1 MPTAD
6 GKSEWRRRSPSGQIA
21 RSTAL
26 RLCKI
31 PGFFLHLGEPGAMDE
46 PTLEVFEFSGFTLV
60 PGERLLLDGFAAVLL
75 SPRAFDLLLAL
86 VRRAG
91 RLAIKDELL
100 AEVWSGLTV
109 EEVNLSVNI
118 SLLRKALRPGSGE
131 AVIQTVPKAGYRL
144 VAPVSRR
151 LVAAS
156 LLLPRSRPAR
166 RLDQQPGADR
176 DAQRAYV
183 EGRYHWS
190 RRSEEGLKRAVDCF
204 RRAVAEDPTFAAAY
218 SGLADCYATL
228 GYLSHLAPAD
238 SFPAARGYAEM
249 ALERDSSLA
258 EPYTSLGYVKFYFD
272 WDWAGAD
279 AAFRQ
284 ALARDPEWAPAHQ
297 WYSILLLAAGRAA
310 EARREITIACE
321 REPLSLQ
328 INTDLGFH
336 YYYTG
341 QYTEAVKQLR
351 SVLAMQADFVPAH
364 LWLGRSYQELGDYDT
379 ALAAFRAVEAVTPE
393 WPVAIAARGFVEG
406 LAGRTACATATLAQL
421 RELSQRRFVTPY
433 GIALVEA
440 GLGCRDAALTSLETA
455 FVERSHWLVW
465 LRLDRRWRDLR
476 SEPRFTQLVEW
487 MHFPD

>member
-1 MPTAD
+1 
-6 GKSEWRRRSPSGQIA
+6 
-21 RSTAL
+21 
-26 RLCKI
+26 
-31 PGFFLHLGEPGAMDE
+31 MDE
-46 PTLEVFEFSGFTLV
+46 PTLEVFEFAGFTLV
-60 PGERLLLDGFAAVLL
+60 PGERLLLDGSAAVLL
-75 SPRAFDLLLAL
+75 APRAFDLLLAL

-91 RLAIKDELL
+91 RLALKDELL
-100 AEVWSGLTV
+100 AEVWVGLSV

-118 SLLRKALRPGSGE
+118 SLLRKALVRPGSGG

-151 LVAAS
+151 LVEAAS
-156 LLLPRSRPAR
+156 LLSRSQPPR
-166 RLDQQPGADR
+166 RLDRQPGAAP

-183 EGRYHWS
+183 EGRYHLS
-190 RRSEEGLKRAVDCF
+190 RRSEEGMKGAIACF
-204 RRAVAEDPTFAAAY
+204 HRAVAEDPGFAAAY
-218 SGLADCYATL
+218 SGLADCYAAL
-228 GYLSHLAPAD
+228 GYLSHLAPLD

-249 ALERDSSLA
+249 ALERDPSLA
-258 EPYTSLGYVKFYFD
+258 EPHTSLGYVKFYFD

-284 ALARDPEWAPAHQ
+284 ALARDPEWALAHQ
-297 WYSILLLAAGRAA
+297 WYSILLLAAGRTT

-341 QYTEAVKQLR
+341 QYDEAVKQLQ

-364 LWLGRSYQELGDYDT
+364 LWLGRSYQELGDYDA
-379 ALAAFRAVEAVTPE
+379 ALAAFHAVEAVTPE

-406 LAGRTACATATLAQL
+406 TAGRTASATAALTQL
-421 RELSQRRFVTPY
+421 RELSHRRFVTPY

-440 GLGCRDAALTSLETA
+440 GLGRRGAALTSLETA
-455 FVERSHWLVW
+455 FAERSHWLVW
-465 LRLDRRWRDLR
+465 LRLDPRWRDLR
-476 SEPRFTQLVEW
+476 SEPRFGQLVQR
-487 MHFPD
+487 MHFSV